1 MNIKSHFISI
11 PELTQLCLIALKDKC
26 CKYTFKNDK
35 IAGANKMA
43 YQLRGCMVL
52 AENPGQAA
60 SNHLELSSRDLTLYS
75 GSYDYQPSH
84 MGCLSKET

>member
-1 MNIKSHFISI
+1 
-11 PELTQLCLIALKDKC
+11 
-26 CKYTFKNDK
+26 
-35 IAGANKMA
+35 MA

-84 MGCLSKET
+84 VGCLSKQT